1 VGLGAKLIMQVHDE
15 LVLEVPEGELERVR
29 EGVRERMQDVA
40 QLDVPLVVELGAG
53 EDWDKAH

>member
-1 VGLGAKLIMQVHDE
+1 
-15 LVLEVPEGELERVR
+15 VLEVPEGELERVR